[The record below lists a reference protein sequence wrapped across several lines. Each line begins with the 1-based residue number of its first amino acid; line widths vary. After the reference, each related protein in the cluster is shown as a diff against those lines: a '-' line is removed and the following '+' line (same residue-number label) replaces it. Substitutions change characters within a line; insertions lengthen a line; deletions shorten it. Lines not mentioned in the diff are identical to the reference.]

1 MLCWRRL
8 GNSEENL
15 CVLTKVSEVD
25 IKSGEMD
32 NFFSGE
38 GKNTANQPF
47 LHTNKFLLFTTKYGI
62 I

>member
-1 MLCWRRL
+1 M
-8 GNSEENL
+8 
-15 CVLTKVSEVD
+15 CVLTKVSKVD

-38 GKNTANQPF
+38 GENTANQPF